1 MKGSY
6 NSNSFKKRRR
16 SSNSWGGWKNYGN
29 AITQVKRDLNS
40 VKRMLNVETKNYDFN
55 MNSSTTQAGVFKT
68 LFFPGQGVGSSQ
80 REGNQCKVTDLEFR
94 MEMYSDPV
102 QPSASIRVILF
113 WEKQYNAA
121 LGGLD
126 VVQDFAAAGNN
137 YLAPRK
143 YQAARDYEIIFDK
156 LYNMNA
162 FGGDSK
168 FLHFKRKLNKVTTF
182 EDGTNTPNQNALRIL
197 FITDVATNAPGI
209 KGCSRVKY
217 VDN

>member
-6 NSNSFKKRRR
+6 NKGGYKKRRR
-16 SSNSWGGWKNYGN
+16 SSGSWGGWKNYGN

-55 MNSSTTQAGVFKT
+55 MNSATTQAGVFQT
-68 LFFPGQGVGSSQ
+68 LFYPGQGVGSSQ
-80 REGNQCKVTDLEFR
+80 REGNQCKVTDIEFR

-102 QPSASIRVILF
+102 APSASIRVILF
-113 WEKQYNAA
+113 WEHQYDAA
-121 LGGLD
+121 LGGLG
-126 VVQDFAAAGNN
+126 VLQDFASPGNN

-143 YQAARDYEIIFDK
+143 YTAARDFTIIFDK
-156 LYNMNA
+156 LFNMNA

-168 FLHFKRKLNKVTTF
+168 FLHFKRKLNKVCTF
-182 EDGTNTPNQNALRIL
+182 QDGTNTPNQNALRIL
-197 FITDVATNAPGI
+197 FVTDVVANTPGV
-209 KGCSRVKY
+209 KGCCRVKY